1 MRFSA
6 ICSFEQMSDGI
17 KILSEG
23 EVATERDWIERFG
36 GDARLFSELLS
47 SGILRS
53 SGISPS
59 GRKFTFNFVG
69 LLSIA
74 KVTWFS
80 FPKASRAR
88 HESDAA
94 VVLRAIVEYRHKIAR
109 TPTSFDFSESVD
121 RFYDGSLVDT
131 FSGLVLWTLNH
142 GFHREFVDENRST
155 YEGIDWGR
163 TINSTLALHSAVS
176 VVYPFPVT
184 RIQSSKLSDLA
195 KLQAYALL
203 EMRRQLD
210 AFASIIAPGVE
221 DLWEQCSDVLEFSVA
236 VLNPDTIGEM
246 IDSYAESTN
255 RDEDIELIGLLSD
268 WHQEYWSSGIK
279 VSAYGLSSFHTV
291 WEDMCAHA
299 ISAFGQRVS
308 HEEVASQPSYFISG
322 CDFPLT
328 PQRPD
333 ILLKRDDSIILADA
347 KWYLLDERILPQTPD
362 AIKQFAYE
370 LSVFGGTRIDANILL
385 LPTEAQDMWGIV
397 GALQMGNASDR
408 DERFQPVSIIAF
420 NWRYLAK
427 IYIERRRLPEQFILD
442 MVALRSNADV

>member
-1 MRFSA
+1 LA
-6 ICSFEQMSDGI
+6 IYSFEHMDNGF
-17 KILSEG
+17 KVLSEG
-23 EVATERDWIERFG
+23 EVATERVWIERFG
-36 GDARLFSELLS
+36 GDARLFSELLAN
-47 SGILRS
+47 GILRN
-53 SGISPS
+53 SGLSRS
-59 GRKFTFNFVG
+59 GKKFTFNFVG
-69 LLSIA
+69 LLSTA

-80 FPKASRAR
+80 FPKASKAR

-94 VVLRAIVEYRHKIAR
+94 VVLRAIVEYRHKVAR
-109 TPTSFDFSESVD
+109 ASTSFDFSETAD

-131 FSGLVLWTLNH
+131 FSSLVLWTLDH
-142 GFHREFVDENRST
+142 GFHHEFIDESRSIH
-155 YEGIDWGR
+155 EGIDWGR
-163 TINSTLALHSAVS
+163 TINSTLALHSAAS

-203 EMRRQLD
+203 EMRRQLG
-210 AFASIIAPGVE
+210 AFATIIASDVE
-221 DLWEQCSDVLEFSVA
+221 DLWERCLDVLDFSLV
-236 VLNPDTIGEM
+236 VLNHDIIGEI

-268 WHQEYWSSGIK
+268 WHQENWSSGIK

-299 ISAFGQRVS
+299 ISALGQRVS
-308 HEEVASQPSYFISG
+308 HDEVASQPSYFVAG
-322 CDFPLT
+322 CEFTLT

-347 KWYLLDERILPQTPD
+347 KWYLLDERMLPQTPD

-370 LSVFGGTRIDANILL
+370 LSVFADTRIDANLLL

-397 GALQMGNASDR
+397 GVLQMGSASGR

-427 IYIERRRLPEQFILD
+427 IYIERRRLPEQFMVD
-442 MVALRSNADV
+442 MVALRSNADL